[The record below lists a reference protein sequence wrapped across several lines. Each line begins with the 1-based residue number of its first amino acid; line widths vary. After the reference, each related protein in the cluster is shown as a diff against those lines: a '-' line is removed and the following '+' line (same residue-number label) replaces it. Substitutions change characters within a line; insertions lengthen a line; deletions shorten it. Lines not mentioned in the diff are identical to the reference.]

1 MTGMRCRHEQLVN
14 SGRIVV
20 DPLVS
25 HRFGLDDISQAFEVV
40 AAMPE
45 SLVKAVVEPALRG

>member
-1 MTGMRCRHEQLVN
+1 MAGMRAGMRLVN
-14 SGRIVV
+14 SARI
-20 DPLVS
+20 DADQLVS

-45 SLVKAVVEPALRG
+45 CLVKAVVEPER